1 MKKWI
6 VFVLLSALALGMW
19 GCFKKDLVVFGYAML
34 CPDCGGYHNED
45 AEVCPIC
52 ERNEKLKEWLESNR
66 LDKNNSTLRS
76 ITD

>member
-19 GCFKKDLVVFGYAML
+19 GCSKKDLVVFGCAML

-52 ERNEKLKEWLESNR
+52 
-66 LDKNNSTLRS
+66 
-76 ITD
+76 